1 VTTPDLGKLFESFR
15 VSAFRLECLPA
26 YDVTEDA
33 EREAFRCWKS
43 GEERP
48 PVEREWLLTVR
59 RAVGRG
65 ARMQRVRM
73 VSTQLT
79 EYQRFQFAWGYQENT
94 AAGEEISILDHEP
107 PGLLRVDFWLFDDAT
122 AVVLEYDDA
131 GRFLRPV
138 VAETVAPYRQARD
151 MALKSAVPFRQGASV
166 ATFLQRRLAEPSVVE
181 NMQRWLG
188 RTREKG
194 NAGELW

>member
-107 PGLLRVDFWLFDDAT
+107 PGLLRVDFWLFDDRT

-131 GRFLRPV
+131 GRFLRAV
-138 VAETVAPYRQARD
+138 MAETVEPYRQARD
-151 MALKSAVPFRQGASV
+151 MALKSSVPFREYRLRSHV
-166 ATFLQRRLAEPSVVE
+166 EQR
-181 NMQRWLG
+181 
-188 RTREKG
+188 
-194 NAGELW
+194 